1 MATVTTEWQWIDLF
15 KSVVKKNWNGID
27 LTLLNIVI
35 LFKIPYSPIGCILN
49 KKKVTWFLQKYI
61 FLSNVSTIKRSYS
74 YVMAPVVL

>member
-27 LTLLNIVI
+27 LSLSYY
-35 LFKIPYSPIGCILN
+35 FKIPYSLIGCILN